1 MLGKREIMLLMAG
14 LLIGAVAG
22 LIVGYGIHDS
32 PAQGDLLLSGNGGN
46 GGNGGNAGVEGNG
59 GRGGDGGN
67 GGIGDIGGNG
77 GNGSF
82 WISLNSTGTSVN
94 SDQIELVV
102 DQAGQNNTPF
112 AMANSPMS
120 EIQA

>member
-1 MLGKREIMLLMAG
+1 MLRKSEIMLLTAG

-22 LIVGYGIHDS
+22 LLVGYGIHDS
-32 PAQGDLLLSGNGGN
+32 PAQGDVSTLLN
-46 GGNGGNAGVEGNG
+46 
-59 GRGGDGGN
+59 
-67 GGIGDIGGNG
+67 
-77 GNGSF
+77 
-82 WISLNSTGTSVN
+82 NSTGTSVN